1 MGPTKIS
8 IGKKQGKEW
17 PKYPLFYLVN
27 KEICSKKLIILY
39 VTYLLCYFEFFLF
52 LIPWFRGWKSKNFI
66 FTLFLY
72 LYPRSNITQTILNL
86 EGSTLTCFRKEG
98 YIWVKM
104 RAKSGLKWN
113 NCAIRKYSIIICRRG
128 AIKLPNIITAGCKS
142 IASQGFI
149 HLLKFTNEAYLE
161 YYVMSIVWSI
171 FLLKIG

>member
-1 MGPTKIS
+1 MQKTHNS
-8 IGKKQGKEW
+8 ICNLLIMLFWIFPILNTLVQKMKEQEFHL
-17 PKYPLFYLVN
+17 YP
-27 KEICSKKLIILY
+27 
-39 VTYLLCYFEFFLF
+39 
-52 LIPWFRGWKSKNFI
+52 

-113 NCAIRKYSIIICRRG
+113 NCAIRKYSIIVCRRV

-161 YYVMSIVWSI
+161 YHVMSIVWSI
-171 FLLKIG
+171 LLLKIG

>member
-1 MGPTKIS
+1 MEPTYYVILNFSYSEYLGSEDERARIS
-8 IGKKQGKEW
+8 N
-17 PKYPLFYLVN
+17 LF
-27 KEICSKKLIILY
+27 IS
-39 VTYLLCYFEFFLF
+39 F
-52 LIPWFRGWKSKNFI
+52 

-113 NCAIRKYSIIICRRG
+113 NCAIRKYSIIVCRRG

-149 HLLKFTNEAYLE
+149 HLLKFTTDEAYLE

-171 FLLKIG
+171 LLLKIG

>member
-1 MGPTKIS
+1 MQKTHNS
-8 IGKKQGKEW
+8 ICNLLIMLFWIFPILNTLVQKMKEQEFHL
-17 PKYPLFYLVN
+17 YP
-27 KEICSKKLIILY
+27 
-39 VTYLLCYFEFFLF
+39 
-52 LIPWFRGWKSKNFI
+52 

-113 NCAIRKYSIIICRRG
+113 NCAIRKYSIIVCRRG
-128 AIKLPNIITAGCKS
+128 AIKMPNIITAGCKS

-171 FLLKIG
+171 LLLKIG